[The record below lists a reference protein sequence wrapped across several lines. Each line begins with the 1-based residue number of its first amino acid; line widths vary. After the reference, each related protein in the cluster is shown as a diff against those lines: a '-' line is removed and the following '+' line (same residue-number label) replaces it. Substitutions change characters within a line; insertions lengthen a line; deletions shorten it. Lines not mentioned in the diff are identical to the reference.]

1 MCRARWN
8 GGRRYRLPR
17 LRYRP
22 CKSQGETDVQ
32 AEHSCFPSLR
42 GGAITGKAGGSNKLL
57 AILSKCLA
65 EYESER
71 DPAAN
76 GVDSEQQLLEEL
88 QKMVQ
93 RQPKN
98 LLQELKA
105 LVAKFTRAKAE
116 KRHSHWNGASMQPKN
131 DWVTVVRGKPKRLTN
146 AEKRPAVNQQLPGKL
161 RADDWNAKIAQTS
174 DELEKLL
181 KTEKKV
187 VLAPV
192 KSEYAADMWTLL
204 KAFPAAKATLVLPE
218 SFPVHE
224 LPTSLNS
231 TSCIAR
237 VPMLVRG
244 AIVQP
249 KVCLLTKGGAD
260 APQFDRKEVSIK
272 SDAKKVET
280 VFLRAATRRDLVAN
294 FERLQRNPGQSVRSW
309 I

>member
-1 MCRARWN
+1 MEDIAIGFLDFGIDRV
-8 GGRRYRLPR
+8 
-17 LRYRP
+17 
-22 CKSQGETDVQ
+22 KVKEK
-32 AEHSCFPSLR
+32 HICFPSLR
-42 GGAITGKAGGSNKLL
+42 GGAVTGKTGGSNKLL

-76 GVDSEQQLLEEL
+76 GVDGEQQLLQEL

-93 RQPKN
+93 RQPKK

-105 LVAKFTRAKAE
+105 LVAKFTRAEAE

-131 DWVTVVRGKPKRLTN
+131 DWVTVVRGKPKRPTN

-192 KSEYAADMWTLL
+192 KSQYAADMWALL
-204 KAFPAAKATLVLPE
+204 KAFPTAKDHTCV
-218 SFPVHE
+218 
-224 LPTSLNS
+224 
-231 TSCIAR
+231 AR
-237 VPMLVRG
+237 VLSG
-244 AIVQP
+244 A
-249 KVCLLTKGGAD
+249 
-260 APQFDRKEVSIK
+260 
-272 SDAKKVET
+272 
-280 VFLRAATRRDLVAN
+280 
-294 FERLQRNPGQSVRSW
+294 
-309 I
+309 